1 MEQEKIGE
9 QEKERK
15 LDKVRAQ
22 EHVRAYKRGKVQ
34 KVLTVIQ
41 LFVPMLFVMHNGVFC
56 YNEHTNP
63 TKQLMLKKERKI

>member
-1 MEQEKIGE
+1 MEQKIGE
-9 QEKERK
+9 

-22 EHVRAYKRGKVQ
+22 EHVRAYEKGKVQ
-34 KVLTVIQ
+34 KVLKVIQ

-56 YNEHTNP
+56 CNEHTNP